1 MEDKDILTVLIDVH
15 NRLLD
20 ISVKGDDA
28 VRMGNIITEIRT
40 VVAKVKEQQTVE

>member
-1 MEDKDILTVLIDVH
+1 MEDKDILTVLIDIH

-28 VRMGNIITEIRT
+28 VRMGSIITDIRSIVAKSRT
-40 VVAKVKEQQTVE
+40 VEQNK